1 MNPNPQ
7 KYKTMLCKHFSS
19 PKGCSFGD
27 KCQFAH
33 GVNDLR
39 TSNGLPISNP
49 QIPNNTPQ
57 DKKVLTFRTIKSL
70 NVNTGKK
77 IITVG
82 MVPYVPLPMEMKNCV
97 QSQITCSQ
105 INLNWVQ
112 VFANASGHLS
122 SEPIYNASRDGS
134 GDDGNDDARRRW
146 YCNEPNE

>member
-57 DKKVLTFRTIKSL
+57 DKKSL
-70 NVNTGKK
+70 NLQNYKIVKCKYWEN

-105 INLNWVQ
+105 INLNWV
-112 VFANASGHLS
+112 
-122 SEPIYNASRDGS
+122 
-134 GDDGNDDARRRW
+134 
-146 YCNEPNE
+146 